1 MKRGRWVIGIATG
14 VVIAGLCVVSFINFY
29 YRSEYVTG
37 TMISQEVKRLGGIFQ
52 AIHQRCKILGFDNQQ
67 NLINF
72 LNVEKFVGSEVG
84 PMNLKYPEKWDGP
97 YLKDNPT
104 IQTKEFMVVHTQQ
117 GYFVTPGNGVRL
129 PSGKVIGKDIVFD
142 ESADIGQMIQDR
154 LLVFKK
160 RALAQRLNLN

>member
-1 MKRGRWVIGIATG
+1 MKRGRWAIGIATG
-14 VVIAGLCVVSFINFY
+14 VVIVGLCIVTVINFY

-37 TMISQEVKRLGGIFQ
+37 TIISQEVKRLSGIFQ
-52 AIHQRCKILGFDNQQ
+52 SIQQRCKIIGFDNQQ
-67 NLINF
+67 NRINF

-84 PMNLKYPEKWDGP
+84 PMNLQYPEKWEGP

-104 IQTKEFMVVHTQQ
+104 IQTKEFMVVRTKQ

-142 ESADIGQMIQDR
+142 ESADIDQMIQDH
-154 LLVFKK
+154 LLVFKS
-160 RALAQRLNLN
+160 RALAQKLNLN